1 MFFFSWKHS
10 EIRLYTFKPVD
21 GNSGFIPESSLT
33 LYPFS
38 SQLEKPKMMLNLNR
52 VYLFCQMWTL
62 GTALNKQWNEDI
74 RSKGI
79 KYFPHDSALF
89 RIKHAGVQL
98 NKQIIEQK

>member
-1 MFFFSWKHS
+1 
-10 EIRLYTFKPVD
+10 
-21 GNSGFIPESSLT
+21 
-33 LYPFS
+33 
-38 SQLEKPKMMLNLNR
+38 MMLNLNR

-62 GTALNKQWNEDI
+62 CTALNKQRNEDI